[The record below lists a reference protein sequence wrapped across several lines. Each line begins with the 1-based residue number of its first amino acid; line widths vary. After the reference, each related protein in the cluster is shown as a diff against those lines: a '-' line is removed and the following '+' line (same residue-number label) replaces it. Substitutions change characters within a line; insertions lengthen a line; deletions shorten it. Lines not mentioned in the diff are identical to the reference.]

1 MAQQTATPTA
11 FAAKLAQTDLPKTG
25 PSIPNNDATVVVHV
39 LPENL
44 DAVDALAADHGL
56 KRVDDELD
64 RRTYEPA

>member
-44 DAVDALAADHGL
+44 DAVDALAADH
-56 KRVDDELD
+56 
-64 RRTYEPA
+64 